1 MLRVR
6 CKLQT
11 TRDLEP
17 GFWVKLEEFQTEMG
31 DEEMPYYP
39 TGGRDEPQYSVSVLD
54 CLLEYSQW
62 Y

>member
-6 CKLQT
+6 CQLQT
-11 TRDLEP
+11 TRDLEL

-39 TGGRDEPQYSVSVLD
+39 TGG
-54 CLLEYSQW
+54 
-62 Y
+62 